1 MVLIFILDLILELMD
16 LRYTQFTGLVSSVI
30 FATRA
35 NIDYYKKMV
44 LEDNGWWWTEYRRSE
59 ILSKLKLSVIDTL
72 WNLIGWL
79 SATTNSSNL
88 FPSLSCGTVKTWRN
102 KTSLIAEYRW
112 KPRNDIDVQK

>member
-44 LEDNGWWWTEYRRSE
+44 LEDNGWW
-59 ILSKLKLSVIDTL
+59 
-72 WNLIGWL
+72 
-79 SATTNSSNL
+79 
-88 FPSLSCGTVKTWRN
+88 
-102 KTSLIAEYRW
+102 
-112 KPRNDIDVQK
+112 